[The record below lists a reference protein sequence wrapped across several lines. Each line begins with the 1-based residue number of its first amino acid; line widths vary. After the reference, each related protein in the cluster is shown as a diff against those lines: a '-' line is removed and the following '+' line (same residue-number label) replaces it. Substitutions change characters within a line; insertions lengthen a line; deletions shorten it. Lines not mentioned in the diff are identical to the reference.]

1 MSAAASTARSAPVPT
16 GAWRVAAVLA
26 ATQVVHWGS
35 LFYAFSVLMPAIAAE
50 TGWPRD
56 TVVGAFSTGLL
67 VQAGAALAVGPLLDR
82 LGPRTVMAA
91 GSVLAGLGLWLAG
104 RVEGL
109 WQFYAVWAG
118 LGAVMAATLYE
129 AAFTAVAAAFGRAA
143 MRPGIALVTFAGG
156 LASTVFWPL
165 TAWLVADL
173 GWRAACT
180 VLALVNLA
188 CALPH
193 AAVLPGRAPP
203 PKAAAAG
210 DDLHPGVVYRQPRF
224 WALAFVNVAVG
235 FVSAVVGVHLVPLLA
250 ERGLG
255 AAAPLLAGLL
265 GVAQVAGRVIEFG
278 GGGRWPLRA
287 VGLVALLALVPA
299 SALLAWGSGIPAMAC
314 AIGVYGLANGV
325 MTIVRGALPA
335 QLFGTGHYGAIS
347 SALAAP
353 GALARAAGPVAAG
366 WLWAWSGGYTT
377 PVALLGLLCLAA
389 ALALAAAVPDGGRAA
404 RRS

>member
-1 MSAAASTARSAPVPT
+1 MSAAASAAPVAHVPA

-26 ATQVVHWGS
+26 VTQVVHWGS
-35 LFYAFSVLMPAIAAE
+35 MFYAFSVLMPAVTAE
-50 TGWPRD
+50 TGWPRG
-56 TVVGAFSTGLL
+56 TVVGAFSAGLL
-67 VQAGAALAVGPLLDR
+67 VQAGAALGVGPMLDR
-82 LGPRTVMAA
+82 LGPRSVMAA

-104 RVEGL
+104 RVESL

-118 LGAVMAATLYE
+118 IGAVMAATLYE

-173 GWRAACT
+173 GWRTACT

-193 AAVLPGRAPP
+193 AAALPGRAPP
-203 PKAAAAG
+203 PRPGTAG
-210 DDLHPGVVYRQPRF
+210 TDLHLGAVCRQTCF
-224 WALAFVNVAVG
+224 WALAFVNVAIG
-235 FVSAVVGVHLVPLLA
+235 FVSAVIGVHLVPLLE

-255 AAAPLLAGLL
+255 SAAPLLAGLL

-278 GGGRWPLRA
+278 GSRRWPLRT
-287 VGLVALLALVPA
+287 VGLVALLALAPA

-314 AIGVYGLANGV
+314 AIAVYGLANGV

-366 WLWAWSGGYTT
+366 WLWAWSGGYAM
-377 PVALLGLLCLAA
+377 PVALLAVLCLLA
-389 ALALAAAVPDGGRAA
+389 ALALAAAVPAA
-404 RRS
+404 PHS

>member
-1 MSAAASTARSAPVPT
+1 MSMAASTAPAARVPE

-26 ATQVVHWGS
+26 VTQVVHWGS
-35 LFYAFSVLMPAIAAE
+35 MFYAFSVLMPAIGAE
-50 TGWPRD
+50 TGWPRG
-56 TVVGAFSTGLL
+56 TVVGAFSMGLL
-67 VQAGAALAVGPLLDR
+67 VQAGAALGVGPMLDR

-104 RVEGL
+104 RMESL

-118 LGAVMAATLYE
+118 IGAVMAATLYE
-129 AAFTAVAAAFGRAA
+129 AAFTAIAAAFGRDG

-173 GWRAACT
+173 GWRTACS
-180 VLALVNLA
+180 VLALANLA

-193 AAVLPGRAPP
+193 AAALPGRAPP
-203 PKAAAAG
+203 PKPGVASG
-210 DDLHPGVVYRQPRF
+210 DLHLGAVCRQPRF
-224 WALAFVNVAVG
+224 WGLAFVNVAIG
-235 FVSAVVGVHLVPLLA
+235 FVSAVIGVHLVPLLG

-255 AAAPLLAGLL
+255 EAAPLLAGLL
-265 GVAQVAGRVIEFG
+265 GIAQVAGRVIEFG
-278 GGGRWPLRA
+278 GSKRWPLRT
-287 VGLVALLALVPA
+287 VGLVSLLALAPA
-299 SALLAWGSGIPAMAC
+299 SALLAWGSGIAAMAC
-314 AIGVYGLANGV
+314 AIAVYGLANGV

-366 WLWAWSGGYTT
+366 WLWAWSGGYTM
-377 PVALLGLLCLAA
+377 PVALLSILCLLA
-389 ALALAAAVPDGGRAA
+389 ALALAAAVPATSRG
-404 RRS
+404 